1 MTLIQNG
8 FTVLVLTVVS
18 QASQLCFKEFS
29 TEPSRILGRFFLCEG
44 QCCNP
49 RSTKTCCEVERFP
62 KVAIAGSVIG
72 AMFVILV
79 IAGVVYFCRKSR
91 RKAPRNQPP
100 MFTALGEPVVLPPP
114 EPARPTPPP
123 SRLALGTPVARPP
136 FEPARPTPPDEN
148 TPPPTYDECVTKTPP
163 GVYTVSPQSCSSV
176 VDDPPD
182 RGF

>member
-8 FTVLVLTVVS
+8 FAVLVLTVVS

-29 TEPSRILGRFFLCEG
+29 TEPSRILGGFFLCEG

-62 KVAIAGSVIG
+62 KVAIAGIVIG
-72 AMFVILV
+72 ALFVILF

-91 RKAPRNQPP
+91 RKAPKNQPP

-136 FEPARPTPPDEN
+136 FEPARPTPPRVEN
-148 TPPPTYDECVTKTPP
+148 TPPPAYDECVSRAATR
-163 GVYTVSPQSCSSV
+163 GVHIFSPIILQC
-176 VDDPPD
+176 
-182 RGF
+182 